1 MKYRLSIAMFCMVAL
16 LNGCGGGSGGST
28 PTPTPSNVAPIA
40 NPGQSQ
46 NVVIGTAV
54 TLDASASSDAN
65 SDPLTYLW
73 TLTAKPAGSLAVLSS
88 PSVVKPTFTADVV
101 GTYSLTLVVNDGK
114 LNSTTASV
122 QVVASVANAAPVA
135 NAGLVQNVTTTS
147 TVMLDGSLS
156 SDANNDVMTFL
167 WVLKNKPAN
176 SAAKLEGATTVKPTF
191 IADLA
196 GTYQVTLVVNDG
208 KVNSAEVTVDIV
220 ATAVAVNAAP
230 MAKAGL
236 PQNVIVGS
244 AVKLSGKDSSDAN
257 GDPLTYKWSMTSKPA
272 NSAVTLINSSGVDI
286 TFTADKPG
294 VYVVALVVN
303 DGKLDSDASTV
314 SITATARA
322 DNATPV
328 AKAGPAQSVVVGDT
342 VQLNAKDSSDADGDA
357 LTYQW
362 TIKSLPIASDAELNS
377 PTQIAPKFVADKPG
391 DYLLSLVV
399 SDFQVSSVP
408 STVIV
413 TAFAKLNDTGIAAN
427 QCQDG
432 PESNLMSCTNAAAIA
447 YYDQQDGM
455 VGRDV
460 TNPDTS
466 DGKLGFKYT
475 KLDAAGKAL
484 PANATTWSCVKD
496 NATGLTWE
504 VKTADGGQR
513 DRTKSYT
520 IYGDGRTDD
529 ASAFAKSVNSAGLCG
544 YYSEWRLPTVMEL
557 QSIVDYGTAD
567 ATFLDSAWFINT
579 LGTKYWT
586 STRRAFIGDK
596 TSAVDNAW
604 FVDFSNGEVSPY
616 IRGDSKLLVRLVR

>member
-1 MKYRLSIAMFCMVAL
+1 MKYRLSIAMFCMAAL
-16 LNGCGGGSGGST
+16 LNGCGGGSSGST

-40 NPGQSQ
+40 NPGQNQS
-46 NVVIGTAV
+46 VVIGTAI

-73 TLTAKPAGSLAVLSS
+73 TLTTKPAGSAAVLSS
-88 PSVVKPTFTADVV
+88 TSVVKPTFTADVV
-101 GTYSLTLVVNDGK
+101 GTYNLTLVVNDGK
-114 LNSTTASV
+114 LNSTAASV
-122 QVVASVANAAPVA
+122 AVVAAVANAAPVA
-135 NAGLVQNVTTTS
+135 NAGLTQNVTTTS
-147 TVMLDGSLS
+147 TVTLDGSLS
-156 SDANNDVMTFL
+156 SDANNDVVNFL

-176 SAAKLEGATTVKPTF
+176 SVAKLEGATTVKPTF

-196 GTYQVTLVVNDG
+196 GTYQVSLVVNDG

-220 ATAVAVNAAP
+220 ATVVAANAAP

-244 AVKLSGKDSSDAN
+244 AVKLSGKDSSDPN
-257 GDPLTYKWSMTSKPA
+257 GDPLTYKWTMTSKPTD
-272 NSAVTLINSSGVDI
+272 SAVTLTNSNVVDI

-294 VYVVALVVN
+294 TFVATLVVN
-303 DGKLDSDASTV
+303 DGKLDSEASTV

-328 AKAGPAQSVVVGDT
+328 AKAGAAQSVVVGDT

-362 TIKSLPIASDAELNS
+362 TIKSLPIGSDAAINS
-377 PTQIAPKFVADKPG
+377 PTEIAPKFVADKPG

-399 SDFQVSSVP
+399 SDFQASSVP
-408 STVIV
+408 ATVIV
-413 TAFAKLNDTGIAAN
+413 TAFAKLNDTGITAN
-427 QCQDG
+427 QCQDR
-432 PESNLMSCTNAAAIA
+432 PDSILMSCTSAAAIA

-460 TNPDTS
+460 TSPEAS

-475 KLDAAGKAL
+475 KLDATGKVL
-484 PANATTWSCVKD
+484 PASATTWSCVKD
-496 NATGLTWE
+496 NTTGLTWE

-520 IYGDGRTDD
+520 NYGDGRTDD

-544 YYSEWRLPTVMEL
+544 YYSEWRLPTAMEL

-567 ATFLDSAWFINT
+567 ATFLDSAWFVNT

-586 STRRAFIGDK
+586 STRRAFIGEK
-596 TSAVDNAW
+596 TNAVDNAW

-616 IRGDSKLLVRLVR
+616 INGDSKLLVRLVR